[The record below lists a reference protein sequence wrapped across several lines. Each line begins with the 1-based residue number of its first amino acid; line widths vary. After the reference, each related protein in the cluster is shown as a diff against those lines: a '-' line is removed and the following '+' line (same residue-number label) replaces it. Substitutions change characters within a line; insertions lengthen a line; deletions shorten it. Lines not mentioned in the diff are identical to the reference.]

1 MTEALKAKWLDM
13 GRQAEIESFYPFTA
27 QPDTECEYCTEDDG
41 SVCDD
46 CRQSQEE
53 AEVARIIDEREEIE
67 LHSDG
72 FRGGKPAV
80 NVKLY
85 GLYQAER
92 TLPDD
97 SSRRAYDLAS
107 DTEREL
113 AWEDTGRSWWEE
125 AREMADAYGLESKKI
140 YQEGRSGGW
149 LVYDIQPESLNLYEL
164 RVFAAFSAAIKRTL
178 PSAVAEVAYQTVWQ
192 VRQRLESLKE
202 EIESAAESWAE
213 ETGRDRS
220 SREELA
226 EALSAVIDRYLE
238 EEAE

>member
-1 MTEALKAKWLDM
+1 MWTETLSDKWLKA
-13 GRQAEIESFYPFTA
+13 GREAEIKSFYPFTA
-27 QPDTECEYCTEDDG
+27 QADAECEYCQEDG

-53 AEVARIIDEREEIE
+53 TEIARIIDEREGIE
-67 LHSDG
+67 LYSDG
-72 FRGGKPAV
+72 LRGGKPAV

-85 GLYQAER
+85 GPYQAER

-113 AWEDTGRSWWEE
+113 GWEDAGRSWWEE
-125 AREMADAYGLESKKI
+125 AEEMAEAYGLEPKKV

-149 LVYDIQPESLNLYEL
+149 LVYDREPESLSLQEL
-164 RVFAAFSAAIKRTL
+164 RVFAAFSVAIKRTL
-178 PSAVAEVAYQTVWQ
+178 PDAVAELAYQTVFY

-202 EIESAAESWAE
+202 EIESVAEGWAE
-213 ETGRDRS
+213 EAGRDRG
-220 SREELA
+220 SREELT

-238 EEAE
+238 EETE